1 MSLVKRPIL
10 LLLMCG
16 ALGLAACGGGDDDS
30 DDGGTTDDGS
40 TDDGSTDDGSTD
52 DGGDDGGTV
61 DPAGTDNT
69 FVLSELLLPTETND
83 YSVDLD
89 GDDMADNQLGMLLGV
104 LAGQGLDVQGAV
116 TEQIDQG
123 GVILLANVKA
133 TDLASAEGVGFY
145 VYLGDNPNPE
155 ACAGKEDTECRL
167 HLAGD
172 ATFDIAEDSPTDAV
186 VVGANANGSFVGGP
200 GEVTLELSLA
210 ALADPL
216 VITLSGARVEVGVAA
231 DALSDGVLG
240 GAITEENIQ
249 GQLIPGIT
257 AVLNGLLEES
267 GCSADMDPC
276 CPEGSTG
283 EDILTFI
290 PDEDC
295 VYTPEEVASSAAGTL
310 ISQPDVD
317 LDPAVEGNDAI
328 SLGVGFSAVPG
339 SFTPP

>member
-1 MSLVKRPIL
+1 MRLVKRPIL

-16 ALGLAACGGGDDDS
+16 ALGLAACGGGDDS
-30 DDGGTTDDGS
+30 DEGGTTDDGTTDDGS
-40 TDDGSTDDGSTD
+40 T
-52 DGGDDGGTV
+52 DDGGTV

-69 FVLSELLLPTETND
+69 YVLSEILLPTEAND

-89 GDDMADNQLGMLLGV
+89 GDDMPDNQLGMLLGV

-116 TEQIDQG
+116 TEQVDQG

-133 TDLASAEGVGFY
+133 TDLTNAEDVGFY

-172 ATFDIAEDSPTDAV
+172 ATFDIAADSPTDAV
-186 VVGANANGSFVGGP
+186 VVGANANGAFLGGP

-216 VITLSGARVEVGVAA
+216 VITLSGARVDVGVAA

-283 EDILTFI
+283 ADILTFI

-295 VYTPEEVASSAAGTL
+295 VYTPEEIASSAAGTL
-310 ISQPDVD
+310 ISLPDVD